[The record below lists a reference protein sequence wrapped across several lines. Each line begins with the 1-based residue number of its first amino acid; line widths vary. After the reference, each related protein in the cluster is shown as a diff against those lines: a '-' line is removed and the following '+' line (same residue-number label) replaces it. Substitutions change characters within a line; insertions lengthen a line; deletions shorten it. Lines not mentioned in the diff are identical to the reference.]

1 MVTPG
6 TLVVT
11 NKFAENL
18 NFVEMSECFLQLAI

>member
-11 NKFAENL
+11 NKFVKTSIL
-18 NFVEMSECFLQLAI
+18 FEMSECFLQLAI